1 MSRLYE
7 GESVMTSP
15 FGPRVLE
22 GDDRFHYGEDHVGL
36 TSKNIIAPTNGRVI
50 SSQIIYDKNNLTWEW
65 GHYIKMDDLNGYYL
79 FFCHLSKRLVSAGQS
94 VDKGQIIGIEGNS
107 GYSKGSHLHFEVRR
121 KSDGKPINPREYFK
135 ILDDWELNYFRN
147 ATQKRFGFD
156 DNTMNFLSGHPY
168 PNALFEKL
176 ATKK

>member
-1 MSRLYE
+1 MSRLYV

-15 FGPRVLE
+15 FGPRGLE
-22 GDDRFHYGEDHVGL
+22 GDDRFHYGEDHVGI
-36 TSKNIIAPTNGRVI
+36 TSKNIICPTNGYVV
-50 SSQIIYDKNNLTWEW
+50 SSQIVYNKANRTWEW
-65 GHYIKMDDLNGYYL
+65 GHYIKIDDLNGYYL
-79 FFCHLSKRLVSAGQS
+79 FFCHLSKRLVYSGQK
-94 VDKGQIIGIEGNS
+94 VNKNQVIGIEGSS
-107 GYSKGSHLHFEVRR
+107 GYSRGSHLHFEVRR
-121 KSDGKPINPREYFK
+121 KSDGVSINPQEYFK
-135 ILDDWELNYFRN
+135 ILDAWELNYFRD

>member
-1 MSRLYE
+1 MSRLYV

-22 GDDRFHYGEDHVGL
+22 GDDRFHYGEDHIGI
-36 TSKNIIAPTNGRVI
+36 TSKNIICPTNGYVV
-50 SSQIIYDKNNLTWEW
+50 SSQIVYNKANRTWEW
-65 GHYIKMDDLNGYYL
+65 GHYIKIDDLNGYYL
-79 FFCHLSKRLVSAGQS
+79 FFCHLSKRLVYSGQK
-94 VDKGQIIGIEGNS
+94 VNKNQVIGIEGSS
-107 GYSKGSHLHFEVRR
+107 GYSRGSHLHFEVRR
-121 KSDGKPINPREYFK
+121 KSDGVSINPQEYFK
-135 ILDDWELNYFRN
+135 ILDAWELNYFRD